1 MIYWFTGKSG
11 VGKTLLAQ
19 KLKELLQTEKR
30 NWRRDVFLID
40 GDENYSVEHA
50 QIISNFL
57 ISNNVDGIVS
67 LTSPNLKQR
76 EIFKDECGE
85 NIIEIYVHRQKKS
98 KKQQLENSN
107 YTAPEVNYFDVDTT
121 SDNVNQSFNKLV
133 HFLRAA
139 NKI

>member
-1 MIYWFTGKSG
+1 MIYWFTGQKG

-76 EIFKDECGE
+76 EIF
-85 NIIEIYVHRQKKS
+85 N
-98 KKQQLENSN
+98 
-107 YTAPEVNYFDVDTT
+107 TAPEVNYFDVDTT